1 MTDDRNRYQITR
13 IDAKNC
19 FVESLSDTFSY
30 GKAHLTFCTYDKS
43 RPEGQRMTAYIQ
55 IYIDIADWLELCR
68 MLDSGE
74 LRAAVAAQN
83 RSGSRDTIKE
93 WLGGTSAKK
102 LAKLGKPREDGKS
115 LSRTAQLYAARNAG
129 SVLFAA
135 SSGPGEEN
143 ATGLIVPKFG
153 KNPEHHVAVSM
164 TLDNLSKLL
173 LLTRI
178 HYTAWL
184 TAGYMRQDSSSREQ
198 AAPAASAHSRTE
210 RMPQQQAARQTQPR
224 SLQTPSKPAIQ
235 SPVAMF

>member
-43 RPEGQRMTAYIQ
+43 RPEGQRMTANIQ

-74 LRAAVAAQN
+74 LRADVAAQN
-83 RSGSRDTIKE
+83 RSGSRDPIKE

-153 KNPEHHVAVSM
+153 KNPEQHVAVSM

-198 AAPAASAHSRTE
+198 TAPASPTRSRAE
-210 RMPQQQAARQTQPR
+210 RIPQQASRQTQPQ
-224 SLQTPSKPAIQ
+224 SLQTPSKPIIH

>member
-43 RPEGQRMTAYIQ
+43 RPEGQRMTANIQ

-74 LRAAVAAQN
+74 LHATVGAQN
-83 RSGSRDTIKE
+83 RSGSRDPIKE

-153 KNPEHHVAVSM
+153 KNSEQHVAVSM

-184 TAGYMRQDSSSREQ
+184 TAGYMRQDGSREQ
-198 AAPAASAHSRTE
+198 VVPTSSARSRDE
-210 RMPQQQAARQTQPR
+210 RMSQQASR
-224 SLQTPSKPAIQ
+224 QTPSKPTIQ

>member
-1 MTDDRNRYQITR
+1 MTDDRNCYQITR

-43 RPEGQRMTAYIQ
+43 RPEGQRMTANIQ

-74 LRAAVAAQN
+74 LRAAVASQN
-83 RSGSRDTIKE
+83 RSGSRDPIKE

-102 LAKLGKPREDGKS
+102 LLKLGKPREDGKS

-153 KNPEHHVAVSM
+153 KNPEQHVAVSM

-184 TAGYMRQDSSSREQ
+184 TAAYMRQDSSSREQ
-198 AAPAASAHSRTE
+198 TAPASPTRSRAE
-210 RMPQQQAARQTQPR
+210 RIPQQASRQTQPR
-224 SLQTPSKPAIQ
+224 SLQTPSKPTIQ

>member
-1 MTDDRNRYQITR
+1 M
-13 IDAKNC
+13 
-19 FVESLSDTFSY
+19 ESLSDTFSY

-43 RPEGQRMTAYIQ
+43 RPEGQRMTANIQ

-68 MLDSGE
+68 MLDCGE
-74 LRAAVAAQN
+74 LRTAVAAQN
-83 RSGSRDTIKE
+83 RSGSRDPIKE

-135 SSGPGEEN
+135 SSGPGVEN

-164 TLDNLSKLL
+164 TL
-173 LLTRI
+173 
-178 HYTAWL
+178 
-184 TAGYMRQDSSSREQ
+184 QDSSREQ
-198 AAPAASAHSRTE
+198 AAPATSARSRAE
-210 RMPQQQAARQTQPR
+210 RMPQQQA
-224 SLQTPSKPAIQ
+224 SKQTPSKPTIQ

>member
-43 RPEGQRMTAYIQ
+43 RPEGQRMTANIQ

-74 LRAAVAAQN
+74 LRATVAAQN
-83 RSGSRDTIKE
+83 RSGSRDPIKE

-153 KNPEHHVAVSM
+153 KNSEQHVAVSM

-184 TAGYMRQDSSSREQ
+184 TAAYMRQDSSSREQ
-198 AAPAASAHSRTE
+198 PAPARSRTE
-210 RMPQQQAARQTQPR
+210 RMPQQASRQAQPR
-224 SLQTPSKPAIQ
+224 TMQTPSKPTFQ

>member
-1 MTDDRNRYQITR
+1 
-13 IDAKNC
+13 
-19 FVESLSDTFSY
+19 
-30 GKAHLTFCTYDKS
+30 
-43 RPEGQRMTAYIQ
+43 MTANIQ

-83 RSGSRDTIKE
+83 RSGSRDPIKE

-153 KNPEHHVAVSM
+153 KNPEQHVAVSM

-184 TAGYMRQDSSSREQ
+184 TAAYMRQDSSREQ

-224 SLQTPSKPAIQ
+224 SLQTPSKPTIQ

>member
-43 RPEGQRMTAYIQ
+43 RPEGQRMTANIQ
-55 IYIDIADWLELCR
+55 IYIGIADWLELCR

-74 LRAAVAAQN
+74 LRATVAAQN
-83 RSGSRDTIKE
+83 RSGSRDPIKE

-184 TAGYMRQDSSSREQ
+184 TAGYMRHDSGREQ
-198 AAPAASAHSRTE
+198 AAPAALAHSRTE

-224 SLQTPSKPAIQ
+224 SLQTPSKPTIQ

>member
-1 MTDDRNRYQITR
+1 
-13 IDAKNC
+13 
-19 FVESLSDTFSY
+19 
-30 GKAHLTFCTYDKS
+30 
-43 RPEGQRMTAYIQ
+43 MTANIQ

-83 RSGSRDTIKE
+83 RSGSRDPIKE

-129 SVLFAA
+129 NVLFAA

-153 KNPEHHVAVSM
+153 KNPEQHVAVSM

-184 TAGYMRQDSSSREQ
+184 TAAYMRQDSSSREQ
-198 AAPAASAHSRTE
+198 AAPASSARSRAE
-210 RMPQQQAARQTQPR
+210 RSPQQAARQAQPR
-224 SLQTPSKPAIQ
+224 TMQTPSKPTFQ

>member
-1 MTDDRNRYQITR
+1 
-13 IDAKNC
+13 
-19 FVESLSDTFSY
+19 
-30 GKAHLTFCTYDKS
+30 
-43 RPEGQRMTAYIQ
+43 MTANIQ

-68 MLDSGE
+68 ILDSGE
-74 LRAAVAAQN
+74 LHAAVAAQN
-83 RSGSRDTIKE
+83 RSGSRDPIKE

-102 LAKLGKPREDGKS
+102 LAKLGKPREDRKS

-129 SVLFAA
+129 NVLFAA

-153 KNPEHHVAVSM
+153 KNPEQHVAVSM

-184 TAGYMRQDSSSREQ
+184 TAGYMQQDSSSREQ

-210 RMPQQQAARQTQPR
+210 RMPQQQASR
-224 SLQTPSKPAIQ
+224 QTPSKPTVQ